1 MSQLASEI
9 TDPLEPQTT
18 PPGADEVEGRT
29 PWQLFWARLKQDKVA
44 LGGAVFIFLLVLIAF
59 FGGPLAEKY
68 SGHDPNEVF
77 REAFQFY
84 GELKIPGPV
93 GPSPDFVLGADSA
106 GRDLFVRLMYG
117 ARTSLQVAILA
128 TGLAVSIGV
137 VLGII
142 AGFFGG
148 KLDTLIS
155 RTIDIILSLPYLVIA
170 LGITAACSVSKE
182 GCLGGLVKPGL
193 PLVTFVI
200 VFFSWP
206 YIARIVRGNTL
217 SLREKEFI
225 EASRSLGA
233 SNRRIMFKEVL
244 PNLVAPILVYATL
257 IVPSNIIFEAS
268 LSYLGMGLPQSVPSW
283 GRMLSD
289 AQKVF
294 ETAWWMMLFPGLFLV
309 ATTLA
314 FNLLGDGLRDALDPR
329 TGRN

>member
-1 MSQLASEI
+1 MSQLASEV
-9 TDPLEPQTT
+9 TE
-18 PPGADEVEGRT
+18 PPGPLFGPAGEEEVEGKT
-29 PWQLFWARLKQDKVA
+29 PWQLFWARLRQDRIA
-44 LGGAVFIFLLVLIAF
+44 LVGAAFILLLVLVAF
-59 FGGPLAEKY
+59 FGGPLAEKI
-68 SGHDPNEVF
+68 SGHDPNDVF
-77 REAFQFY
+77 RNAFQFY

-93 GPSPDFVLGADSA
+93 GPGPDFFLGADSA

-128 TGLAVSIGV
+128 TGIAVAIGV

-142 AGFFGG
+142 SGYFGG
-148 KLDTLIS
+148 KIDTLIS

-170 LGITAACSVSKE
+170 LGITAACSVTKE
-182 GCLGGLVKPGL
+182 GCLGGLIQPGL

-233 SNRRIMFKEVL
+233 SNSRIMFKEVL

-257 IVPSNIIFEAS
+257 IIPSNIIFEAS

-289 AQKVF
+289 AQDVF
-294 ETAWWMMLFPGLFLV
+294 ETAWWMMLFPGLFLF